1 VGVKLQN
8 YGLSFQNWVTIGPH
22 KSEMGRGLD
31 LAVRNLKVM
40 TVPTISST
48 VPQSAFVFNQV
59 DSESCCNTATKRPK
73 AYDSRRTAL
82 TILLV
87 LYAKFHIKPYSGRKH
102 ERGAQTNLQ
111 ISAKG
116 TRGWIRNIPYPEA
129 RARKYESYS
138 TVYPHTSTPNLT
150 PVRVK
155 WVEGFG
161 PTDKPIEFAL
171 NYFTQM

>member
-1 VGVKLQN
+1 
-8 YGLSFQNWVTIGPH
+8 
-22 KSEMGRGLD
+22 MGRGLD

-48 VPQSAFVFNQV
+48 VDHVA
-59 DSESCCNTATKRPK
+59 NTAIKRPK

-87 LYAKFHIKPYSGRKH
+87 LYAKFMVHIKPYSGRKH

-116 TRGWIRNIPYPEA
+116 TKGWIRNIPYPEA

-138 TVYPHTSTPNLT
+138 TVYIHTSTPNLT

-155 WVEGFG
+155 WFEVV
-161 PTDKPIEFAL
+161 
-171 NYFTQM
+171 